1 MHLHGCPFPARLCN
15 DLRRSDMGI
24 LDEAIRD
31 HLELKRR
38 GGTQEQD
45 LMRLE
50 DEAFGPPTRPG
61 DPEPGS
67 EVASEAPQ
75 ALKTEDEAERA
86 STAESAV
93 PERAPAQEGAP
104 AANGTHGMSEPASQG
119 GSVFHDFAAEEG
131 LVPPIADA
139 AAVEQFKVEEAPAEP
154 ATGSD
159 AVQERTPEPPEAPE
173 PEASEQAPATPA
185 PQPSPDDTQPHD
197 MEAELGPV
205 EAEPAAADEVD
216 DDLELHV
223 EEDEIEIVE
232 EEIEIVEEEG
242 TDESPEEVSAD
253 DVLEETPD
261 FLQDTP
267 EHDRLWFEQKP
278 PKDFDFD
285 E

>member
-1 MHLHGCPFPARLCN
+1 
-15 DLRRSDMGI
+15 MGI

-67 EVASEAPQ
+67 EAASEAAQ
-75 ALKTEDEAERA
+75 ALKTEDEGPAAERA
-86 STAESAV
+86 STAESAAA
-93 PERAPAQEGAP
+93 PESAPAQEGAP
-104 AANGTHGMSEPASQG
+104 AANSTNGMSGRAPEG
-119 GSVFHDFAAEEG
+119 GGMFHDFAAEEG
-131 LVPPIADA
+131 LVPPSAGA
-139 AAVEQFKVEEAPAEP
+139 AAVEQELKVEEAPAEP

-159 AVQERTPEPPEAPE
+159 AVQERAPEPPAPPEPE
-173 PEASEQAPATPA
+173 PEASEQAPATPT

-205 EAEPAAADEVD
+205 EAEPQGEPAADEVD

-242 TDESPEEVSAD
+242 TDESTEEVSAD

>member
-1 MHLHGCPFPARLCN
+1 
-15 DLRRSDMGI
+15 MGI

-45 LMRLE
+45 LVRLE

-67 EVASEAPQ
+67 EAASEAPQ
-75 ALKTEDEAERA
+75 ALKIEDEAPAAERA
-86 STAESAV
+86 TGESAAA
-93 PERAPAQEGAP
+93 PESAPAQEGAP
-104 AANGTHGMSEPASQG
+104 AANGTVGMSAPEAKG
-119 GSVFHDFAAEEG
+119 GGVFHDFAAEEG
-131 LVPPIADA
+131 LVPPSAGTTA
-139 AAVEQFKVEEAPAEP
+139 AEQEFKVEEAPAEP

-159 AVQERTPEPPEAPE
+159 AVQERVRESEAPAPPE
-173 PEASEQAPATPA
+173 PEPKPELSEQTPTPV
-185 PQPSPDDTQPHD
+185 PQPSADDTQPHD

-205 EAEPAAADEVD
+205 EAEPQGERAAADEAD

>member
-1 MHLHGCPFPARLCN
+1 
-15 DLRRSDMGI
+15 MGI

-67 EVASEAPQ
+67 EAASEAAQ
-75 ALKTEDEAERA
+75 ALKTDDEGPAAERA
-86 STAESAV
+86 STAESA
-93 PERAPAQEGAP
+93 PAQEGAP
-104 AANGTHGMSEPASQG
+104 GANGTDGMSGPAPEG
-119 GSVFHDFAAEEG
+119 GGVFHDFAAEEG
-131 LVPPIADA
+131 LVPPSAGA
-139 AAVEQFKVEEAPAEP
+139 AAVEQEFKVEEPPAEP

-159 AVQERTPEPPEAPE
+159 AVQERAPESPSPPE
-173 PEASEQAPATPA
+173 PEPEPSEQAPAAPA

-197 MEAELGPV
+197 MEAELGSTG
-205 EAEPAAADEVD
+205 AEPQREPTAADEVD

-223 EEDEIEIVE
+223 EEDEIEIAE
-232 EEIEIVEEEG
+232 EEIEIAEEEG

>member
-1 MHLHGCPFPARLCN
+1 
-15 DLRRSDMGI
+15 MGI

-61 DPEPGS
+61 DPAAGS
-67 EVASEAPQ
+67 EATSEAPH
-75 ALKTEDEAERA
+75 ALKTADEASAAERA
-86 STAESAV
+86 STAESAAA
-93 PERAPAQEGAP
+93 PESAPAQEGAP
-104 AANGTHGMSEPASQG
+104 AANGTDGMGGPAPERG
-119 GSVFHDFAAEEG
+119 DVFHDFAAEEG
-131 LVPPIADA
+131 LVPPSAGA
-139 AAVEQFKVEEAPAEP
+139 TAVEEFKVEEAPAEP

-159 AVQERTPEPPEAPE
+159 AAPERAPESPAPPE
-173 PEASEQAPATPA
+173 EAETSEQAPATPA
-185 PQPSPDDTQPHD
+185 PPPSPDDTQPHD

-205 EAEPAAADEVD
+205 EAQPQGEPAAADEVD
-216 DDLELHV
+216 DDLELRV

-232 EEIEIVEEEG
+232 EELEVVEEEG
-242 TDESPEEVSAD
+242 TDESPEELSAD

-261 FLQDTP
+261 FLEDTP

>member
-1 MHLHGCPFPARLCN
+1 
-15 DLRRSDMGI
+15 MGI

-67 EVASEAPQ
+67 EATSEAPQ
-75 ALKTEDEAERA
+75 ALKTEDDAPVP
-86 STAESAV
+86 ESAPISESAPA
-93 PERAPAQEGAP
+93 PESKPAQEAAP
-104 AANGTHGMSEPASQG
+104 AADGLEGNGDTGVG
-119 GSVFHDFAAEEG
+119 GVFHDFAAEEG
-131 LVPPIADA
+131 LVGPSGDA
-139 AAVEQFKVEEAPAEP
+139 AAVEQEFKVEEAPAEP
-154 ATGSD
+154 VTGSD
-159 AVQERTPEPPEAPE
+159 AVQEQVREPEPPTPPEPEPPAPAE
-173 PEASEQAPATPA
+173 PEASEQPPATPV
-185 PQPSPDDTQPHD
+185 PQSLDDTQPHD
-197 MEAELGPV
+197 MEAELGSV
-205 EAEPAAADEVD
+205 EAEPQREPDAADEVD

-223 EEDEIEIVE
+223 EEEEIEIVE
-232 EEIEIVEEEG
+232 EDIEIVEEEG
-242 TDESPEEVSAD
+242 TDDSPEELSAD

>member
-1 MHLHGCPFPARLCN
+1 
-15 DLRRSDMGI
+15 MGI

-38 GGTQEQD
+38 GGTQAQD

-61 DPEPGS
+61 DAEPGS
-67 EVASEAPQ
+67 EAGSEAAQ
-75 ALKTEDEAERA
+75 ALKTEDEGPAAERA
-86 STAESAV
+86 STAESAAA
-93 PERAPAQEGAP
+93 PESAPAQAGAP
-104 AANGTHGMSEPASQG
+104 AANRTDGMSGPAPEG
-119 GSVFHDFAAEEG
+119 GGVFYDFAAEEG
-131 LVPPIADA
+131 LVPPSAGA
-139 AAVEQFKVEEAPAEP
+139 AAVEQEFNVEEAPAEP

-159 AVQERTPEPPEAPE
+159 AVQERAPEPPAPPEPE
-173 PEASEQAPATPA
+173 PEASEQASATPT

-205 EAEPAAADEVD
+205 EAEPQGEPAAAEEVD